1 MGGGGSA
8 HVSLSP
14 LTFGAQGADMERFL
28 LREGSF
34 ESGTLPPNVIH
45 RCDPFADDWER

>member
-14 LTFGAQGADMERFL
+14 LTFGAPSADMERFL

-34 ESGTLPPNVIH
+34 ESLPPNVIH